1 MTRSFL
7 IIIDGLGIGA
17 QEDSGDYGDEG
28 ADTLGNVSRIGHA
41 KLPNFELLGLGNIKP
56 LASIKPTENP
66 KSYFGKM
73 REQSAGKDSTTGHWE
88 LAGIELK
95 TAFPTYPK
103 GFPKQ
108 IVDAFCDLTESDKVL
123 CNLPYSGTQVIDD
136 FGEEHLLTGQ
146 PIVYTSA
153 DSVFQVACHVDV
165 TPIDTLYEW
174 CDSARLNILIGQHAV
189 GRVIARPFRGS
200 PGNFVR
206 ISDQRHD
213 FSLTPPEPN
222 LLSLLQHGG
231 ITTYSIGKIVDL
243 FAGEG
248 FSQYRRT
255 KNNAE
260 GISHLLSLMSAGVE
274 NSFTFVNLIDTDQIY
289 GHRQDP
295 VGFARCLEEIDRT
308 LPELIEKLNF
318 GDLMIITGDH
328 GNDPA
333 DDSTDHTRE
342 FVPLL
347 VIKKGEDS
355 CKSLGTRNSFSDVAL
370 TILDYHQLANSLNG
384 ESFLNELHQ

>member
-1 MTRSFL
+1 MSRSFL

-17 QEDSGDYGDEG
+17 QEDSVKYGDEG
-28 ADTLGNVSRIGHA
+28 ADTLGNVSRIGNA

-56 LASIKPTENP
+56 LDSIKPAKHP
-66 KSYFGKM
+66 RGYYGKM

-95 TAFPTYPK
+95 TPFPTYPD

-108 IVDAFCDLTESDKVL
+108 VIDAFCTLADSDRVL

-136 FGEEHLLTGQ
+136 FGEEHLETGR

-153 DSVFQVACHVDV
+153 DSVFQLACHIDV
-165 TPIDTLYEW
+165 TPVDKQYEW
-174 CDSARLNILIGQHAV
+174 CEAARKNILIDHHAV

-206 ISDQRHD
+206 ISEKRHD
-213 FSLTPPEPN
+213 FSLKPPEPN
-222 LLSLLQHGG
+222 LLSYLQNSG
-231 ITTYSIGKIVDL
+231 ISTYSIGKIIDL
-243 FAGEG
+243 FAGNG
-248 FSQYRRT
+248 FTQYRRT
-255 KNNAE
+255 KSNAE
-260 GISHLLSLMSAGVE
+260 GLSQLLSLMSAGVK

-295 VGFARCLEEIDRT
+295 AGYARCLEEIDRA
-308 LPELIEKLNF
+308 LPSLIEKLDR
-318 GDLMIITGDH
+318 GDLLMITGDH

-347 VIKKGEDS
+347 VIRKGDDH
-355 CKSLGTRNSFSDVAL
+355 CKSLGIRNSFSDVAI
-370 TILDYHQLANSLNG
+370 TILNYHQVTNKLKG
-384 ESFLNELHQ
+384 KSFLNEL